1 VTDSPGD
8 VLNLIRDNE
17 VQIVDL
23 RFADLPGLMQHFSVP
38 AHELTEESF
47 DEGFGFDGSSIRGFQ
62 EIQESDMILVPDPG
76 TAVLDPFRTHPTLIL
91 NCFVKDPITGESYSR
106 DPRHVAAKAEKYLEG
121 SGIAQLS
128 YWGPEAEFYIFD
140 SVRFDQDQHSSY
152 YYVDAVEGAWNSGAE
167 EGGRNLGYKPRYKE
181 GYFPVPPTDHYQ
193 DLRSEMALGL
203 EAAGIPVEV
212 QHHEVGTAGQAEIDI
227 RFGTLLETA
236 DRLMLF
242 KYIIKNTALKH
253 GKTVTFMPK
262 PIFQDNGSG
271 MHTHQSLWTDG
282 VPLFYDEAGYAG
294 LSDLG
299 RWYIGGLLAHAPA
312 LTAFT
317 NPTTNS
323 YRRLVPGYEAPV
335 NLVYSQRNRSAAARI
350 PLYSRS
356 PKAKRVEFRVP
367 DPSCN
372 PYLAFAA
379 MLMAGLDGVRN
390 KIEPPAPL
398 DKDLYDLPP
407 EELAEIPQVPGSLD
421 DALAALEADHD
432 FLLEGGVFTQDV
444 IDTWLAYK
452 REHEVDA
459 VRLRPHPWEFHL
471 YYDIYATKCSDQGRR

>member
-1 VTDSPGD
+1 MTDSPGD

-38 AHELTEESF
+38 AHELTEEGF
-47 DEGFGFDGSSIRGFQ
+47 EEGFGFDGSSIRGFQ

-106 DPRHVAAKAEKYLEG
+106 DPRHVAAKAERYLEG

-140 SVRFDQDQHSSY
+140 SVRFDQNQHSSY

-193 DLRSEMALGL
+193 DLRSEMALAL

-299 RWYIGGLLAHAPA
+299 RWYIGGLLTHAPA

-372 PYLAFAA
+372 PYLAFSA

-390 KIEPPAPL
+390 KIEPAGPL
-398 DKDLYDLPP
+398 DKDLYELPP
-407 EELAEIPQVPGSLD
+407 EELAEVPQVPGSLD
-421 DALAALEADHD
+421 EALAALEADHE
-432 FLLEGGVFTQDV
+432 FLLEGDVFTQDV

-452 REHEVDA
+452 REREVDA

-471 YYDIYATKCSDQGRR
+471 YYDI